1 MMEIRELPAYSVP
14 EVAKYLHLPVD
25 TLRSW
30 VHGRYY
36 PTREEKRYSYP
47 LIELP
52 SNLIELPSNLIEL
65 PSKRKKILSFTNL
78 IEAHVLSAILRE
90 SSAILRDHKI
100 PLTKVR
106 GALDYIQEKL
116 KLPHPFASLKF
127 ENDGID
133 LFLEGFG
140 ELITVSGYG
149 QMALKAVLE
158 TFLSRIERD
167 EIGYPL
173 KLFPFPFRKD
183 PDINAPRTVVIDP
196 RISFGRP
203 VLVGTGIPTAI
214 LAERFKAGDS
224 IYELAEDYRCEHLQ
238 IEMGIRYEF
247 NLVT

>member
-1 MMEIRELPAYSVP
+1 MMESRELPAYSVP

-52 SNLIELPSNLIEL
+52 SNLIEHPSNLIEH

-90 SSAILRDHKI
+90 SKAILRDHKI

-116 KLPHPFASLKF
+116 KLPHPFASLEF
-127 ENDGID
+127 QTDGID
-133 LFLEGFG
+133 LFIEGFG
-140 ELITVSGYG
+140 ELITVSRDG
-149 QMALKAVLE
+149 QMALKAVLQ

-167 EIGYPL
+167 EKGYAL
-173 KLFPFPFRKD
+173 KLFPFLKN

-196 RISFGRP
+196 RISFARP

-224 IYELAEDYRCEHLQ
+224 IDELAEDYGCEHWQ
-238 IEMGIRYEF
+238 IKMGI
-247 NLVT
+247 

>member
-1 MMEIRELPAYSVP
+1 MMEIRQLPAYSVP
-14 EVAKYLHLPVD
+14 EVANYLHLPVG

-30 VHGRYY
+30 VNGRYY
-36 PTREEKRYSYP
+36 PTREAKRCFYP

-52 SNLIELPSNLIEL
+52 SDLIELPSE
-65 PSKRKKILSFTNL
+65 RKKLLSFTNL
-78 IEAHVLSAILRE
+78 IEAHVLSAIRRV
-90 SSAILRDHKI
+90 SSAIRRDHKI
-100 PLTKVR
+100 PPTKVQ

-116 KLPHPFASLKF
+116 KLPHPFASLEF
-127 ENDGID
+127 QTDGID

-140 ELITVSGYG
+140 ELITVSRDG
-149 QMALKAVLE
+149 QRALKAVLQ

-167 EIGYPL
+167 EKGYAL
-173 KLFPFPFRKD
+173 KLFPFLKN

-224 IYELAEDYRCEHLQ
+224 IYELAEDYGCEYWQ
-238 IEMGIRYEF
+238 IEMGIQFGKGIKNYS
-247 NLVT
+247 NS